1 MIELKTTP
9 PGAKTPRAQE
19 LGTQGGMV
27 ELRVDQLRHVA
38 GGGFILAEDLVA
50 DLPMSDGFIRA
61 E

>member
-27 ELRVDQLRHVA
+27 ELRVFVPESHA
-38 GGGFILAEDLVA
+38 GAASDFDEIDFANFLEDE
-50 DLPMSDGFIRA
+50 P
-61 E
+61 